1 MSDADATRM
10 RDAANLLFE
19 PALPLARFLAAHP
32 SASEFAGTPSA
43 LIDAADAAITASVD
57 GHGVFSADDLLLIIN
72 AHPAIGAP
80 PTSLSPASLAE
91 QGYKAAA
98 AAAAAATAASGDADA
113 HVNARLMEINR
124 AYETK
129 FGFRLVEFVNGRTRP
144 ELIPVL
150 EARLANSD
158 RDAELRAGL
167 RAMMDIARDRLAK
180 QVAAAS

>member
-98 AAAAAATAASGDADA
+98 AAAATTASGDADA